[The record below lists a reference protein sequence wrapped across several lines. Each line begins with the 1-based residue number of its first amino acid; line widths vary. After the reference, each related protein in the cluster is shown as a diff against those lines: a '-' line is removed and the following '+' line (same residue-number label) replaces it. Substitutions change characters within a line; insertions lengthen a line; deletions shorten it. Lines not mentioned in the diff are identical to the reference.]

1 MKLWVFIKKR
11 KEETETFPMSS
22 PTECESTAPATSI
35 PLAFVTAITAA
46 LPISFAAP
54 FIMTCFNKDNESL
67 VLNKTMRLV
76 AGGCWV
82 TLILL

>member
-1 MKLWVFIKKR
+1 
-11 KEETETFPMSS
+11 MSS

-54 FIMTCFNKDNESL
+54 FIMTCLNRSNESL
-67 VLNKTMRLV
+67 
-76 AGGCWV
+76 
-82 TLILL
+82 LLSKINESHGWWMMDDGRP